1 MSAPSLKLITKKKL
15 RDMVPF
21 TPQHILRLEKDG
33 RFPKRVRIGE
43 NRVAWLLAEV
53 EHWIAVRVAQR

>member
-1 MSAPSLKLITKKKL
+1 MASETSRLITKKQL
-15 RDMVPF
+15 HDMVPY